1 MALKMKELIAQSGE
15 SKSTILYYVKEGLLP
30 QPSKPKPNVHLYDES
45 SVEILRFIKYL
56 QHNFNYSIAEIK
68 RIFESNRFDFDGS
81 FEAMVRSLEM
91 ISGGR
96 EQQWYDRDTFLALTE
111 LDEERLQRYEAAG
124 YLFERT
130 EGYSQKEVE
139 IAGIL
144 QRAERLGLDFG
155 LLEAYVS
162 SAKKLAQQENETG
175 SRLLEDESSAHDA
188 RYELLFDLILT
199 LKPYIFN
206 MHTVQAHREKI
217 QNNPIEKNQTQKE
230 RS

>member
-30 QPSKPKPNVHLYDES
+30 EPSKPKLNVHLYDER

-68 RIFESNRFDFDGS
+68 KIFENNRFDFDGS

-96 EQQWYDRDTFLALTE
+96 EQQWYDRETFLALTE
-111 LDEERLQRYEAAG
+111 LDEETLQRYEAAG

-144 QRAERLGLDFG
+144 QRAQKLGLDFG
-155 LLEAYVS
+155 LLEAYVE
-162 SAKKLAQQENETG
+162 SAKTLARQENETG

-217 QNNPIEKNQTQKE
+217 QNNKTPKGQ
-230 RS
+230 S